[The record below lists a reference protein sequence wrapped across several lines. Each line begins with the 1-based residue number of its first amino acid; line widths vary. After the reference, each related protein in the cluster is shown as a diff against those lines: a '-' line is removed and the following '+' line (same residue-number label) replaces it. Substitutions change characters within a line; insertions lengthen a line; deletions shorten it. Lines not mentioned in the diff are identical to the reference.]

1 VKCIRLANRLAGRAL
16 AAAREGFA
24 RRQSERRIHTR
35 YLEATGALDAESPYP
50 NIIAWDDRSAIL
62 HYQRKRVHAPDPGH
76 SFLIDAGA
84 SVRGYASDVTR
95 SYVSGDAHPVFR
107 EALDRM
113 ETLQQALAKIFPG
126 LKTEDLPETIIGEG
140 GEKKDVTARAE
151 VEGETETGAGV
162 GTEQAMA
169 APTGSVLIKKAD
181 YQKIKEYYRRTL
193 RSQELL
199 ENAFS
204 GYKEDLKDLG
214 DILENADVMD
224 QPATKKKETEP
235 AGKKEGETAATP

>member
-1 VKCIRLANRLAGRAL
+1 V
-16 AAAREGFA
+16 ARINQDAVISRQISLWDQRGSNVIQGNLLVIPVDESLIYVRPLYLKAEGGKIP
-24 RRQSERRIHTR
+24 E
-35 YLEATGALDAESPYP
+35 L
-50 NIIAWDDRSAIL
+50 
-62 HYQRKRVHAPDPGH
+62 KRV
-76 SFLIDAGA
+76 I
-84 SVRGYASDVTR
+84 V
-95 SYVSGDAHPVFR
+95 SY
-107 EALDRM
+107 LDQVAM
-113 ETLQQALAKIFPG
+113 EPTLQQALAKIFPG

-199 ENAFS
+199 GNAFS